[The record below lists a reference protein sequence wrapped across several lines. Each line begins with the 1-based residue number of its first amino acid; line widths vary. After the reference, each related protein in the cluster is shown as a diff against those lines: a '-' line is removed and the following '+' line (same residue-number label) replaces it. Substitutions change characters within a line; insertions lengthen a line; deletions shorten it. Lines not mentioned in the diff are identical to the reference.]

1 MRAALREALLPVLA
15 IAAALL
21 IFGLFV
27 AIAAGADPVE
37 AWSVLFQGAFGSWF
51 SWQNT
56 LQRAAPLMLTALCVA
71 IPARAG
77 LVIIGGE
84 GALVLG
90 GLACAAMAYLVPLP
104 ANIVGTA
111 AVCLAGAVAG
121 ALWIVLAGWLRQYRG
136 INETISSLLLAY
148 IAIGIFKHLVEGV
161 LRDPASLNKP
171 STYALAEGL
180 RIGGIAGSDVH
191 WGLVLGVVACIGL
204 GLWLRVTAS
213 GFSIRVVGG
222 NPRTAQL
229 VGLPANRLILLAC
242 ALGGA
247 CAGLA
252 GAVEVAAVHTNA
264 NASLIAG
271 YGYAGILVAFIA
283 RQNPLAVI
291 PVAIL
296 FGGFGAAG
304 SLLQRRLGLPDASVQ
319 VLQGIAFVLILAS
332 EALRGTTGKAVAAK
346 LFARPFEE
354 LEQLPPRAAGPDT
367 GTPQRRGAPSSGKEV
382 YA

>member
-1 MRAALREALLPVLA
+1 MRAALGEALLPALA

-21 IFGLFV
+21 LFGVFV
-27 AIAAGADPVE
+27 FVAAGASPIE

-77 LVIIGGE
+77 LIVIGGE

-90 GLACAAMAYLVPLP
+90 GLGCAALAYLVPLP
-104 ANIVGTA
+104 QNAVGTV
-111 AVCLAGAVAG
+111 AVCAAGALAG
-121 ALWIVLAGWLRQYRG
+121 ALWIMLAGWLRQYRG

-148 IAIGIFKHLVEGV
+148 VAIGIFKHLVEGV

-180 RIGGIAGSDVH
+180 RIGGIADSDVH
-191 WGLVLGVVACIGL
+191 WGLVLGVLACLAL
-204 GLWLRVTAS
+204 GLWLRFTAS
-213 GFSIRVVGG
+213 GFSVRVVGG
-222 NPRTAQL
+222 NLRAAQL
-229 VGLPANRLILLAC
+229 VGLPASRLILLAC

-332 EALRGTTGKAVAAK
+332 EALRQRDWKAWLAKLGPVRAAAVPRAETTG
-346 LFARPFEE
+346 
-354 LEQLPPRAAGPDT
+354 
-367 GTPQRRGAPSSGKEV
+367 
-382 YA
+382 

>member
-1 MRAALREALLPVLA
+1 MPSALKEIALPVFA

-21 IFGLFV
+21 LFGVFVWFAGVSPVDVWVILFK
-27 AIAAGADPVE
+27 
-37 AWSVLFQGAFGSWF
+37 GAFGDWF

-90 GLACAAMAYLVPLP
+90 GLACAALPYVLPLP
-104 ANIVGTA
+104 ANIVGTFA
-111 AVCLAGAVAG
+111 LCVAG
-121 ALWIVLAGWLRQYRG
+121 AIAGGAWIALAGWLRQYRG

-148 IAIGIFKHLVEGV
+148 VAIGFFKHFVEGA

-171 STYALAEGL
+171 ATRSLAEGL
-180 RIGGIAGSDVH
+180 GIGGIGGSDVH
-191 WGLVLGVVACIGL
+191 WGLVIGIVACIAS
-204 GLWLRVTAS
+204 GLWLRFTAS
-213 GFSIRVVGG
+213 GFSVRVVGG

-229 VGLPANRLILLAC
+229 VGLPANRLILAAC
-242 ALGGA
+242 GLGGA
-247 CAGLA
+247 CAGVA

-271 YGYAGILVAFIA
+271 YGYAGILVSFIA
-283 RQNPLAVI
+283 RHNPVAII

-304 SLLQRRLGLPDASVQ
+304 SLLQRRLGLPDASVL
-319 VLQGIAFVLILAS
+319 VLQGMAFVLILAS
-332 EALRGTTGKAVAAK
+332 EGLRMVDWKALLKNRPPLAPRGPAIATEV
-346 LFARPFEE
+346 
-354 LEQLPPRAAGPDT
+354 
-367 GTPQRRGAPSSGKEV
+367 TP
-382 YA
+382 

>member
-1 MRAALREALLPVLA
+1 MRNTLKAIALPLLA
-15 IAAALL
+15 IAAALGV
-21 IFGLFV
+21 FGVFV
-27 AIAAGADPVE
+27 SFAGVNPVE
-37 AWSVLFQGAFGSWF
+37 VWVLLFKGAFGDWF

-71 IPARAG
+71 VPARAG

-90 GLACAAMAYLVPLP
+90 GLACAVAAHSLPLP
-104 ANIVGTA
+104 A
-111 AVCLAGAVAG
+111 GAVGVAIICAAG
-121 ALWIVLAGWLRQYRG
+121 ALVGGLWVALAGWLRQYRG

-148 IAIGIFKHLVEGV
+148 IALGLFKHLVEGP

-171 STYALAEGL
+171 STYSLSEGL
-180 RIGGIAGSDVH
+180 RIGGIGGSDVH
-191 WGLVLGVVACIGL
+191 WGLVLGVVACL
-204 GLWLRVTAS
+204 GLAVWMHWTAS
-213 GFSIRVVGG
+213 GFSVRVVGG
-222 NPRTAQL
+222 NLRAAQL
-229 VGLPANRLILLAC
+229 VGLPASRLILIAC

-264 NASLIAG
+264 NVSLIAF
-271 YGYAGILVAFIA
+271 YGYAGILVSFMA
-283 RQNPLAVI
+283 RHNPLAII

-304 SLLQRRLGLPDASVQ
+304 SMLQRRLGLPDASVL

-332 EALRGTTGKAVAAK
+332 EALRHVDWKAFFQKMSRTAGANPPPQPAEVK
-346 LFARPFEE
+346 L
-354 LEQLPPRAAGPDT
+354 
-367 GTPQRRGAPSSGKEV
+367 S
-382 YA
+382 

>member
-1 MRAALREALLPVLA
+1 MRDTLTDIALPVFA
-15 IAAALL
+15 IVAALL
-21 IFGLFV
+21 LFGGFV
-27 AIAAGADPVE
+27 ALSGVNPLDV
-37 AWSVLFQGAFGSWF
+37 WFLLFKGAFGDWF

-90 GLACAAMAYLVPLP
+90 GLACAALPMVVPLP
-104 ANIVGTA
+104 ENIVGTA
-111 AVCLAGAVAG
+111 AVCVAGAIAG
-121 ALWIVLAGWLRQYRG
+121 ALWIMLAGALRQYRG

-148 IAIGIFKHLVEGV
+148 VAIGLFKHAVEGP

-171 STYALAEGL
+171 STNTLTEGL
-180 RIGGIAGSDVH
+180 RIGGMAGSDIH
-191 WGLVLGVVACIGL
+191 WGLVLGVLACVGL
-204 GLWLRVTAS
+204 GVWLKWTAS
-213 GFSIRVVGG
+213 GFSVRVVGG

-229 VGLPANRLILLAC
+229 VGLPASKLILLAC

-271 YGYAGILVAFIA
+271 YGYAGILVAFMA
-283 RQNPLAVI
+283 RHNPLAII

-304 SLLQRRLGLPDASVQ
+304 SLLQRRLGLPDASVM
-319 VLQGIAFVLILAS
+319 VLQGMAFVLILAS
-332 EALRGTTGKAVAAK
+332 EALRNVDWNAFAAR
-346 LFARPFEE
+346 LW
-354 LEQLPPRAAGPDT
+354 QNAGPDESNVNT
-367 GTPQRRGAPSSGKEV
+367 EGKV
-382 YA
+382 A

>member
-1 MRAALREALLPVLA
+1 MKQTLTDIALPIGA

-21 IFGLFV
+21 IFGV
-27 AIAAGADPVE
+27 AVWFAGVDPVQV
-37 AWSVLFQGAFGSWF
+37 WLLLFKGAFGDWF

-84 GALVLG
+84 GAMVLG
-90 GLACAAMAYLVPLP
+90 GLACAALPYAMPLP
-104 ANIVGTA
+104 ANIAGTA
-111 AVCLAGAVAG
+111 MVCAAGAVAG
-121 ALWIVLAGWLRQYRG
+121 AAWIMLAGWLRQYRG

-148 IAIGIFKHLVEGV
+148 IAIGLFKHWVEGA
-161 LRDPASLNKP
+161 LRDPSSLNKP
-171 STYALAEGL
+171 STFALAEGM
-180 RIGGIAGSDVH
+180 RIGGIGGSDVH
-191 WGLVLGVVACIGL
+191 WGFVLGVAACLAL
-204 GLWLRVTAS
+204 GVWLKWTAS
-213 GFSIRVVGG
+213 GFSVRVVGG

-229 VGLPANRLILLAC
+229 VGLPASRLILAAC
-242 ALGGA
+242 AVGGA

-252 GAVEVAAVHTNA
+252 GAVEVAAVHTSA

-283 RQNPLAVI
+283 RHNPLAVI

-304 SLLQRRLGLPDASVQ
+304 SLLQRRLGLPDASVL
-319 VLQGIAFVLILAS
+319 VLQGVAFVLILAS
-332 EALRGTTGKAVAAK
+332 EALREVNW
-346 LFARPFEE
+346 RPVGEW
-354 LEQLPPRAAGPDT
+354 LLRPAGPKSELS
-367 GTPQRRGAPSSGKEV
+367 GGATPTTPDAPDATATTATPV
-382 YA
+382 PTA